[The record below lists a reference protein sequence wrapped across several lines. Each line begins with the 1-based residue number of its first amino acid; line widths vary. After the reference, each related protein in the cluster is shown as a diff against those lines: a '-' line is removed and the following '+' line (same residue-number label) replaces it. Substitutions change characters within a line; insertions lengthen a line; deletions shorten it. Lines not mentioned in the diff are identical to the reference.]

1 MVNRAAPAE
10 RPEPSGGSLAARMRA
25 RLQSLA
31 SGVLPLA
38 HPTDAIPERYRIET
52 RSRQLDEAM
61 ALANYLAVT
70 HTVVAIA
77 VLLFFWNTGP
87 HAYLFAQLILTML
100 IVVLAARGARA
111 YRAQPPSP
119 ALVDRGHRVAR
130 VLTLALGTVWG
141 LMPVFLFT
149 PSDADHRTLVV
160 VLCAGL
166 IVDAYV
172 IGPILALSLLVTIPI
187 VVGSFIGLILS
198 GEPIAGMLAIL
209 LTIYAGFVLISVRQ
223 MAGLSTQRIVDQ
235 VRVAEQKETIGLLL
249 HDFEAN
255 TSDWL
260 WETDRDGILQHVS
273 ERIAQVSGRPLASLV
288 QAPFETLFT
297 GEREGAVPDRNVAA
311 LIAFVRERTAFRDHV
326 IEATVA
332 GAPRWWRLSGKPIH
346 DKAGGFLGFR
356 GVGSDITASRQSD
369 ARIAYLASYD
379 ALTGLANR
387 ALFHALATAECA
399 RAGQLA
405 RPCALLYLDLDGFKI
420 VNDTFGHGFGD
431 ALLKRVAGRLRAAAT
446 ERGTVARLGGDE
458 FAVLYPCKDSGEAA
472 GLGRDL
478 IEAIS
483 APYAIDGVQVE
494 IGVSV
499 GIAMAPD
506 DASEPDS
513 LLGKA
518 DLALYRAKA
527 GGKGQIFV
535 FEPALEIAVRT
546 RRDLEADLKL
556 AVAEGEFE
564 LHYQPLVSLKDGG
577 VRTFEALLRWNRQ
590 QRGFV
595 SPVDFIPVAEASG
608 LISTI
613 GRWVL
618 REACAEA
625 AHWPAGIR
633 VAVNISPTQFRNSDL
648 VEDVRQALDA
658 SGLHPDRLE
667 LEITESVFFEMN
679 AVTVANLR
687 DLRALGIRIAL
698 DDFGTGYSS
707 LSYLIRFPVDKIKI
721 DRSFIKDMSH
731 RHECLAVIETI
742 LALARRLS
750 ITVTAEGVETV
761 DQALMLKRSRC
772 DDIQGFLFSPA
783 RPACEIAGL
792 LDTLPRRFQAILPA
806 AQPHEPVKAC
816 A

>member
-1 MVNRAAPAE
+1 
-10 RPEPSGGSLAARMRA
+10 
-25 RLQSLA
+25 
-31 SGVLPLA
+31 
-38 HPTDAIPERYRIET
+38 
-52 RSRQLDEAM
+52 
-61 ALANYLAVT
+61 
-70 HTVVAIA
+70 
-77 VLLFFWNTGP
+77 
-87 HAYLFAQLILTML
+87 
-100 IVVLAARGARA
+100 
-111 YRAQPPSP
+111 
-119 ALVDRGHRVAR
+119 
-130 VLTLALGTVWG
+130 
-141 LMPVFLFT
+141 
-149 PSDADHRTLVV
+149 
-160 VLCAGL
+160 
-166 IVDAYV
+166 
-172 IGPILALSLLVTIPI
+172 
-187 VVGSFIGLILS
+187 
-198 GEPIAGMLAIL
+198 
-209 LTIYAGFVLISVRQ
+209 
-223 MAGLSTQRIVDQ
+223 
-235 VRVAEQKETIGLLL
+235 
-249 HDFEAN
+249 
-255 TSDWL
+255 
-260 WETDRDGILQHVS
+260 
-273 ERIAQVSGRPLASLV
+273 
-288 QAPFETLFT
+288 
-297 GEREGAVPDRNVAA
+297 
-311 LIAFVRERTAFRDHV
+311 
-326 IEATVA
+326 
-332 GAPRWWRLSGKPIH
+332 
-346 DKAGGFLGFR
+346 
-356 GVGSDITASRQSD
+356 
-369 ARIAYLASYD
+369 
-379 ALTGLANR
+379 
-387 ALFHALATAECA
+387 
-399 RAGQLA
+399 
-405 RPCALLYLDLDGFKI
+405 
-420 VNDTFGHGFGD
+420 
-431 ALLKRVAGRLRAAAT
+431 
-446 ERGTVARLGGDE
+446 
-458 FAVLYPCKDSGEAA
+458 GEAA